1 MLEVAQMGLHVAQ
14 MTSVNEMKSVF
25 DAVTVNAARVLQLE
39 GYGLSPGDNAD
50 MVILQASD
58 PSEAIRLRANRLF
71 VVRRGKIIA
80 RSQAVS
86 SKIEFLGDT
95 YIVDFD
101 VSDAHLVD
109 GGEAASSKGLTRHS

>member
-25 DAVTVNAARVLQLE
+25 DAVTVNAARVLHLE

-58 PSEAIRLRANRLF
+58 PSEAIRLRSNRLF

-80 RSQAVS
+80 RSQAVA
-86 SKIEFLGDT
+86 SKVEFLGNT
-95 YIVDFD
+95 YNVDFD
-101 VSDAHLVD
+101 VSDAYLVD
-109 GGEAASSKGLTRHS
+109 GDEAASPKGVTRYS

>member
-25 DAVTVNAARVLQLE
+25 DAVTVNAARILQIE
-39 GYGLSPGDNAD
+39 DYGLSPGNNAD

-80 RSQAVS
+80 RSKAIA
-86 SKIEFLGDT
+86 SKVEFLGGT
-95 YIVDFD
+95 YNVDFD
-101 VSDAHLVD
+101 VSDTYFID
-109 GGEAASSKGLTRHS
+109 GGKRVNSKDVTRHS